1 MTGSSDQG
9 VPGQDQVGQDV
20 AGLLAGVRLI
30 PVITLPDAAQA
41 EPLAEALKAGGLPCA
56 EVTLRTGAA
65 EAAIRIMSE
74 DPDML
79 VGAGT
84 VLTQE
89 QAERAIDAGAR
100 FVVTP
105 GYSAKVVRT
114 CQDRS
119 VPVIPGAVTATEI
132 GTALDDGVRVVK
144 FFPAATMG
152 GPAALRALAGPFP
165 MVRFIPTGGVTP
177 ANMADYLGLSCVLA
191 VGGSWVVAPDLLA
204 SGNYAEMTRRASEAV
219 SLAGRA

>member
-1 MTGSSDQG
+1 MTGTA
-9 VPGQDQVGQDV
+9 PGPGV
-20 AGLLAGVRLI
+20 AGLFAAVRLI
-30 PVITLPDAAQA
+30 PVITLQDAAQA
-41 EPLAEALKAGGLPCA
+41 GPLADALKAGGLPCA
-56 EVTLRTGAA
+56 EVTLRTDAA
-65 EAAIRIMSE
+65 EEAVRIMSQ

-84 VLTQE
+84 VLGE
-89 QAERAIDAGAR
+89 DQAERAIGAGAR
-100 FVVTP
+100 FIVTP
-105 GYSAKVVRT
+105 GLRGRVMRA

-165 MVRFIPTGGVTP
+165 MMRFIPTGGVT
-177 ANMADYLGLSCVLA
+177 AGNMADYLRLSCVLA

-204 SGNYAEMTRRASEAV
+204 SGNYAEVTRLAKQAV
-219 SLAGRA
+219 SLAGGA

>member
-1 MTGSSDQG
+1 MTGGSPGPG
-9 VPGQDQVGQDV
+9 V
-20 AGLLAGVRLI
+20 AALLARVRLI
-30 PVITLPDAAQA
+30 PVITILDAAQA

-56 EVTLRTGAA
+56 EVTLRTDAA
-65 EAAIRIMSE
+65 EEAIRIMSQ

-84 VLTQE
+84 VLSE
-89 QAERAIDAGAR
+89 DQAERAIAAGSG
-100 FVVTP
+100 FIVTP
-105 GYSAKVVRT
+105 GFSGKVVRA

-132 GTALDDGVRVVK
+132 GTALDAGLRVVK

-165 MVRFIPTGGVTP
+165 MMRFVPTGGVTP
-177 ANMADYLGLSCVLA
+177 GNMAEYLGLGCVLA
-191 VGGSWVVAPDLLA
+191 VGGSWVVAADLLA
-204 SGNYAEMTRRASEAV
+204 SGNYAEVTRRASEAV
-219 SLAGRA
+219 SLAGKV

>member
-1 MTGSSDQG
+1 MTGGSPGQG
-9 VPGQDQVGQDV
+9 V
-20 AGLLAGVRLI
+20 ASLLAGVRLI
-30 PVITLPDAAQA
+30 PVITLQDPAQA
-41 EPLAEALKAGGLPCA
+41 APLAEALKAGGLPCA
-56 EVTLRTGAA
+56 EVTLRTDAA
-65 EAAIRIMSE
+65 EDAIRIMSQ

-84 VLTQE
+84 VLSQD
-89 QAERAIDAGAR
+89 QAERAIAAGSR
-100 FVVTP
+100 FIVTP
-105 GYSAKVVRT
+105 GFSPRVVRA

-132 GTALDDGVRVVK
+132 GTALDEGVGVVK

-165 MVRFIPTGGVTP
+165 MVRFIPTGGVT
-177 ANMADYLGLSCVLA
+177 AGNMAEYLGLSCVLA

-204 SGNYAEMTRRASEAV
+204 SGNYAEVTRRASGAV
-219 SLAGRA
+219 SRAGGA

>member
-1 MTGSSDQG
+1 MTGG
-9 VPGQDQVGQDV
+9 LPGQDL
-20 AGLLAGVRLI
+20 AGVLAGVRLI
-30 PVITLPDAAQA
+30 PVITLQDAAQA

-65 EAAIRIMSE
+65 EEAIRIMSR

-84 VLTQE
+84 VLSQD
-89 QAERAIDAGAR
+89 QAERAIAAGSR
-100 FVVTP
+100 FIVTP
-105 GYSAKVVRT
+105 GYSAKVVRA

-132 GTALDDGVRVVK
+132 GTALDAGVRVVK

-152 GPAALRALAGPFP
+152 GLAALRALAGPFP
-165 MVRFIPTGGVTP
+165 MMRFIPTGGVTA
-177 ANMADYLGLSCVLA
+177 ANMAEYLSLSCVLA
-191 VGGSWVVAPDLLA
+191 VGGSWVVAADLLA
-204 SGNYAEMTRRASEAV
+204 SGNYAEVTRRASEAV

>member
-1 MTGSSDQG
+1 MTGG
-9 VPGQDQVGQDV
+9 AP
-20 AGLLAGVRLI
+20 R
-30 PVITLPDAAQA
+30 PDAAEQ
-41 EPLAEALKAGGLPCA
+41 
-56 EVTLRTGAA
+56 
-65 EAAIRIMSE
+65 AIRIMSQ

-84 VLTQE
+84 VLNE
-89 QAERAIDAGAR
+89 NQAERAIAAGSG
-100 FVVTP
+100 FIVTP
-105 GYSAKVVRT
+105 GFSGKVVRA

-132 GTALDDGVRVVK
+132 GTALDSGIRVVK

-165 MVRFIPTGGVTP
+165 MGGFVPTGGVT
-177 ANMADYLGLSCVLA
+177 AGDMAEYLGLGCVLA
-191 VGGSWVVAPDLLA
+191 VGGSWVVAADLLA
-204 SGNYAEMTRRASEAV
+204 SGNYAEVTRRASEAV

>member
-1 MTGSSDQG
+1 MTGG
-9 VPGQDQVGQDV
+9 PPGQDV
-20 AGLLAGVRLI
+20 ARLLARVRLI
-30 PVITLPDAAQA
+30 PVITIQDAAQA

-56 EVTLRTGAA
+56 EVTLRTDAA
-65 EAAIRIMSE
+65 EEAIRIMSQ

-84 VLTQE
+84 VLSE
-89 QAERAIDAGAR
+89 NQAERAIAAGSG
-100 FVVTP
+100 FIVTP
-105 GYSAKVVRT
+105 GFSGKVVRA

-132 GTALDDGVRVVK
+132 GAALDAGVRVVK

-165 MVRFIPTGGVTP
+165 MVGFVPTGGVT
-177 ANMADYLGLSCVLA
+177 AGNMAEYLGLSCVLA
-191 VGGSWVVAPDLLA
+191 VGGSWVVAADLLA
-204 SGNYAEMTRRASEAV
+204 SGNYAEVTRRASEAV
-219 SLAGRA
+219 SLAGKV

>member
-1 MTGSSDQG
+1 MTGG
-9 VPGQDQVGQDV
+9 PPGQDV
-20 AGLLAGVRLI
+20 ARLLARVRLI
-30 PVITLPDAAQA
+30 PVITIQDAAQA

-56 EVTLRTGAA
+56 EVTLRTDAA
-65 EAAIRIMSE
+65 EAAIRIMSQ

-84 VLTQE
+84 VLSE
-89 QAERAIDAGAR
+89 NQAERAIAAGSG
-100 FVVTP
+100 FIVTP
-105 GYSAKVVRT
+105 GFSGKVVRA

-132 GTALDDGVRVVK
+132 GAALDAGVRVVK

-165 MVRFIPTGGVTP
+165 MVGFVPTGGVT
-177 ANMADYLGLSCVLA
+177 AGNMAEYLGLSCVLA
-191 VGGSWVVAPDLLA
+191 VGGSWVVAADLLA
-204 SGNYAEMTRRASEAV
+204 SGNYAEVTRRASEAV
-219 SLAGRA
+219 SLAGKV

>member
-1 MTGSSDQG
+1 MTGGSPGQG
-9 VPGQDQVGQDV
+9 V
-20 AGLLAGVRLI
+20 ASLLAGVRLI
-30 PVITLPDAAQA
+30 PVITLQDPAQA
-41 EPLAEALKAGGLPCA
+41 APLAEALKAGGLPCA
-56 EVTLRTGAA
+56 EVTLRTDAA
-65 EAAIRIMSE
+65 EDAIRIMSQ

-84 VLTQE
+84 VLSQD
-89 QAERAIDAGAR
+89 QAERAIAAGSR
-100 FVVTP
+100 FIVTP
-105 GYSAKVVRT
+105 GFSPRVVRA

-132 GTALDDGVRVVK
+132 GNALDEGVQVVK

-165 MVRFIPTGGVTP
+165 MVRFIPTGGVT
-177 ANMADYLGLSCVLA
+177 AGNMAEYLGLSCVLA

-204 SGNYAEMTRRASEAV
+204 SGNYAEVTRRASGAV
-219 SLAGRA
+219 SRAGGA

>member
-1 MTGSSDQG
+1 MTGGS
-9 VPGQDQVGQDV
+9 PGQDV
-20 AGLLAGVRLI
+20 ARLLAGMRLI
-30 PVITLPDAAQA
+30 PVITIQDAAQA

-56 EVTLRTGAA
+56 EVTLRTDAA
-65 EAAIRIMSE
+65 EEAIRIMSQ

-84 VLTQE
+84 VLSE
-89 QAERAIDAGAR
+89 NQAERAIAAGSG
-100 FVVTP
+100 FIVTP
-105 GYSAKVVRT
+105 GFSGKVVRA

-132 GTALDDGVRVVK
+132 GTALDGGIRVVK

-165 MVRFIPTGGVTP
+165 MMGFVPTGGVT
-177 ANMADYLGLSCVLA
+177 AGNMAEYLGLSCVLA
-191 VGGSWVVAPDLLA
+191 VGGSWVVAADLLA
-204 SGNYAEMTRRASEAV
+204 SGNYAEVTRRASEAV
-219 SLAGRA
+219 SLAGKV

>member
-1 MTGSSDQG
+1 MTGG
-9 VPGQDQVGQDV
+9 PPGPDV
-20 AGLLAGVRLI
+20 AGLFAAVRLI

-41 EPLAEALKAGGLPCA
+41 EPLAAALKAGGLPCA
-56 EVTLRTGAA
+56 EVTLRTDAA
-65 EAAIRIMSE
+65 EEAIRVMSQ

-84 VLTQE
+84 VLSQD
-89 QAERAIDAGAR
+89 QADRAIGAGAR
-100 FVVTP
+100 FIVTP
-105 GYSAKVVRT
+105 GYSARVVHA
-114 CQDRS
+114 CLDRS

-165 MVRFIPTGGVTP
+165 MMRFIPTGGVTP
-177 ANMADYLGLSCVLA
+177 GNMADYLALSCVLA

-204 SGNYAEMTRRASEAV
+204 SGNYGEVTRRAKDATSP
-219 SLAGRA
+219 AGGA

>member
-1 MTGSSDQG
+1 MTGG
-9 VPGQDQVGQDV
+9 PPGQDV
-20 AGLLAGVRLI
+20 ARLLARVRLI
-30 PVITLPDAAQA
+30 PVITIQDAAQA

-56 EVTLRTGAA
+56 EVTLRTDAA
-65 EAAIRIMSE
+65 EEAIRIMSQ

-84 VLTQE
+84 VLSE
-89 QAERAIDAGAR
+89 NQAERAIAAGSG
-100 FVVTP
+100 FIVTP
-105 GYSAKVVRT
+105 GFSGKVVRA

-132 GTALDDGVRVVK
+132 GAALDAGVRVVK

-165 MVRFIPTGGVTP
+165 MMRFVPTGGVT
-177 ANMADYLGLSCVLA
+177 AGNMAEYLGLSCVLA
-191 VGGSWVVAPDLLA
+191 VGGSWVVAADLLA
-204 SGNYAEMTRRASEAV
+204 SGNYAEVTRRASEAV
-219 SLAGRA
+219 SLAGKV

>member
-1 MTGSSDQG
+1 MTGG
-9 VPGQDQVGQDV
+9 APGQDV
-20 AGLLAGVRLI
+20 ASLLSGLRLI
-30 PVITLPDAAQA
+30 PVITLQDPAQA
-41 EPLAEALKAGGLPCA
+41 APLAEALKAGGLPCA
-56 EVTLRTGAA
+56 EVTLRTDAA
-65 EAAIRIMSE
+65 EEAIRIMSQ

-84 VLTQE
+84 VLSRD
-89 QAERAIDAGAR
+89 QAERAIAAGSR

-105 GYSAKVVRT
+105 GLSGKVVRA

-132 GTALDDGVRVVK
+132 GNALDEGVRVVK

-165 MVRFIPTGGVTP
+165 MMRFVPTGGVTP
-177 ANMADYLGLSCVLA
+177 GNMAEYLGLSCVLA

-204 SGNYAEMTRRASEAV
+204 SGNYAEVTRRASEAV
-219 SLAGRA
+219 SLAGGA

>member
-1 MTGSSDQG
+1 MTGGS
-9 VPGQDQVGQDV
+9 PGQDV
-20 AGLLAGVRLI
+20 AGLLAAVRLI
-30 PVITLPDAAQA
+30 PVITIQDAAQA

-56 EVTLRTGAA
+56 EVTLRTNAA
-65 EAAIRIMSE
+65 EEAIRIMSQ

-84 VLTQE
+84 VLSE
-89 QAERAIDAGAR
+89 NQAERAIAAGSG
-100 FVVTP
+100 FIVTP
-105 GYSAKVVRT
+105 GFSGKVVRA

-132 GTALDDGVRVVK
+132 GTALDSGVRVVK

-165 MVRFIPTGGVTP
+165 MMRFVPTGGVTP
-177 ANMADYLGLSCVLA
+177 GNMAEYLGLSCVLA
-191 VGGSWVVAPDLLA
+191 VGGSWVVAADLLA
-204 SGNYAEMTRRASEAV
+204 SGNYAEVTRRASEAV
-219 SLAGRA
+219 SLAGKV

>member
-1 MTGSSDQG
+1 MTGG
-9 VPGQDQVGQDV
+9 PPGQDV

-30 PVITLPDAAQA
+30 PVITIHDAAQA

-56 EVTLRTGAA
+56 EVTLRTDAA
-65 EAAIRIMSE
+65 EGAIRIMSQ

-84 VLTQE
+84 VLSE
-89 QAERAIDAGAR
+89 NQAERAIAAGSG
-100 FVVTP
+100 FIVTP
-105 GYSAKVVRT
+105 GFSGKVVRA

-132 GTALDDGVRVVK
+132 GTALDAGIRVVK

-165 MVRFIPTGGVTP
+165 MMRFVPTGGVT
-177 ANMADYLGLSCVLA
+177 AGNIAEYLGLSCVLA
-191 VGGSWVVAPDLLA
+191 VGGSWVVAADLLA
-204 SGNYAEMTRRASEAV
+204 SGNYAEVTRRASEAV
-219 SLAGRA
+219 SLAGKV

>member
-1 MTGSSDQG
+1 MTGGS
-9 VPGQDQVGQDV
+9 PGQDV
-20 AGLLAGVRLI
+20 ARLLAGVRLI
-30 PVITLPDAAQA
+30 PVITIQDAAQA

-56 EVTLRTGAA
+56 EVTLRTDAA
-65 EAAIRIMSE
+65 EEAIRIMSQ

-84 VLTQE
+84 VLSE
-89 QAERAIDAGAR
+89 NQAERAIAAGSG
-100 FVVTP
+100 FIVTP
-105 GYSAKVVRT
+105 GFSGKVVRA

-132 GTALDDGVRVVK
+132 GTALDGGIRVVK

-165 MVRFIPTGGVTP
+165 MMGFVPTGGVT
-177 ANMADYLGLSCVLA
+177 AGNMAEYLGLSCVLA
-191 VGGSWVVAPDLLA
+191 VGGSWVVAAALLA
-204 SGNYAEMTRRASEAV
+204 SGNYAEVTRRASEAV
-219 SLAGRA
+219 SLAGKV

>member
-1 MTGSSDQG
+1 MTGG
-9 VPGQDQVGQDV
+9 APGQDV
-20 AGLLAGVRLI
+20 ASLLAAVRLI
-30 PVITLPDAAQA
+30 PVITLQDPAQA
-41 EPLAEALKAGGLPCA
+41 APLAEALKAGGLPCA
-56 EVTLRTGAA
+56 EVTLRTDAA
-65 EAAIRIMSE
+65 EEVIRIMSQ

-84 VLTQE
+84 VLSQN
-89 QAERAIDAGAR
+89 QAERVVAAGSS
-100 FVVTP
+100 FIVTP
-105 GYSAKVVRT
+105 GFSPKIVRA

-132 GTALDDGVRVVK
+132 TAALDEGVRVVK

-165 MVRFIPTGGVTP
+165 MVRFIPTGGVT
-177 ANMADYLGLSCVLA
+177 AGNMAEYLGLSCVLA

-204 SGNYAEMTRRASEAV
+204 SGNYAEVTRRASDAV
-219 SLAGRA
+219 SRAGGA

>member
-1 MTGSSDQG
+1 MTGRA
-9 VPGQDQVGQDV
+9 PGQDV
-20 AGLLAGVRLI
+20 ASLLAAVRLI
-30 PVITLPDAAQA
+30 PVITLQDPAQA
-41 EPLAEALKAGGLPCA
+41 APLAEALKAGGLPCA
-56 EVTLRTGAA
+56 EVTLRTDAA
-65 EAAIRIMSE
+65 EEAIRIMSQ

-84 VLTQE
+84 VLSE
-89 QAERAIDAGAR
+89 NQAERAVAAGSS
-100 FVVTP
+100 FIVTP
-105 GYSAKVVRT
+105 GFSPKIVRA

-132 GTALDDGVRVVK
+132 TAALDEGVRVVK

-165 MVRFIPTGGVTP
+165 MVRFIPTGGVT
-177 ANMADYLGLSCVLA
+177 AGNMAEYLRLSCVLA

-204 SGNYAEMTRRASEAV
+204 SGNYTEVTRRASDAV
-219 SLAGRA
+219 SRATGA

>member
-1 MTGSSDQG
+1 MTGGS
-9 VPGQDQVGQDV
+9 PGQDV
-20 AGLLAGVRLI
+20 AGLLAAVRLI
-30 PVITLPDAAQA
+30 PVITIQDAAQA

-56 EVTLRTGAA
+56 EVTLRTDAA
-65 EAAIRIMSE
+65 EEAIRIMSQ

-84 VLTQE
+84 VLSE
-89 QAERAIDAGAR
+89 NQAERAIAAGSG
-100 FVVTP
+100 FIVTP
-105 GYSAKVVRT
+105 GFSGKVVRA

-132 GTALDDGVRVVK
+132 GTALDGGVRVVK

-165 MVRFIPTGGVTP
+165 MMRFVPTGGVTP
-177 ANMADYLGLSCVLA
+177 RNMAEYLGLSCVLA
-191 VGGSWVVAPDLLA
+191 VGGSWVVAADLLA
-204 SGNYAEMTRRASEAV
+204 SGNYAEVTRRASEAV
-219 SLAGRA
+219 SLAGKV

>member
-1 MTGSSDQG
+1 MTGGS
-9 VPGQDQVGQDV
+9 PGQDV

-30 PVITLPDAAQA
+30 PVITLQDPAQA
-41 EPLAEALKAGGLPCA
+41 APLAEALKAGGLPCA

-65 EAAIRIMSE
+65 EEAIRIMSQ

-84 VLTQE
+84 VLSE
-89 QAERAIDAGAR
+89 NQAERAIAAGSR
-100 FVVTP
+100 FIVTP
-105 GYSAKVVRT
+105 GLSSKVVRA
-114 CQDRS
+114 CQDRL

-132 GTALDDGVRVVK
+132 TAALDEGIRVVK

-165 MVRFIPTGGVTP
+165 MVRFIPTGGVT
-177 ANMADYLGLSCVLA
+177 AGNMAEYLGLSCVLA

-204 SGNYAEMTRRASEAV
+204 SGNYAEVTRRASGAV
-219 SLAGRA
+219 SRAGGA

>member
-1 MTGSSDQG
+1 MTG
-9 VPGQDQVGQDV
+9 VPPSQDV
-20 AGLLAGVRLI
+20 AGLLARVRLI
-30 PVITLPDAAQA
+30 PVITILDAAQA

-56 EVTLRTGAA
+56 EVTLRTDAA
-65 EAAIRIMSE
+65 EEAIRIMSQ

-84 VLTQE
+84 VLSE
-89 QAERAIDAGAR
+89 NQAERAIAAGSG
-100 FVVTP
+100 FIVTP
-105 GYSAKVVRT
+105 GFSGKVVRA

-132 GTALDDGVRVVK
+132 GTALDNGIRVVK

-165 MVRFIPTGGVTP
+165 MMRFVPTGGVTP
-177 ANMADYLGLSCVLA
+177 GNMAEYLGLGCVLA
-191 VGGSWVVAPDLLA
+191 VGGSWVVAADLLA
-204 SGNYAEMTRRASEAV
+204 SGNYAEVTRRASEAV
-219 SLAGRA
+219 SLAGKA

>member
-1 MTGSSDQG
+1 MTGG
-9 VPGQDQVGQDV
+9 PPGQDV
-20 AGLLAGVRLI
+20 ARLLARVRLI
-30 PVITLPDAAQA
+30 PVITIQDAAQA

-56 EVTLRTGAA
+56 EVTLRTDAA
-65 EAAIRIMSE
+65 EEAIRIMSQ

-84 VLTQE
+84 VLSE
-89 QAERAIDAGAR
+89 NQAERAIAAGSG
-100 FVVTP
+100 FIVTP
-105 GYSAKVVRT
+105 GFSGKVVRA

-132 GTALDDGVRVVK
+132 GAALDAGVRVVK

-165 MVRFIPTGGVTP
+165 MVGFVPTGGVT
-177 ANMADYLGLSCVLA
+177 AGNMAEYLGLSCVLA
-191 VGGSWVVAPDLLA
+191 VGGSWVVAADLLA
-204 SGNYAEMTRRASEAV
+204 SGNYAEVTRRASEAV
-219 SLAGRA
+219 SLTGKV